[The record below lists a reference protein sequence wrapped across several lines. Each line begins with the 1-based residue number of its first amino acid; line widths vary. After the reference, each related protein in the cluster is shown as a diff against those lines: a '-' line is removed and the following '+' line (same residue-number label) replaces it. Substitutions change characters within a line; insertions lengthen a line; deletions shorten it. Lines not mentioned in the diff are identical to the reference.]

1 MPGQKREARLRA
13 GCPGHLRLSCF
24 SKKGVDGRDKPG
36 HDGKGKA
43 SSAPQT
49 KIRRA
54 FQRAGS
60 VRPANIDQ
68 ADAARGARLRELRW
82 KNSAWLAT
90 AETIAGWNGFEIRN
104 AGSGRSPVRKR
115 SG

>member
-1 MPGQKREARLRA
+1 MSTRP
-13 GCPGHLRLSCF
+13 
-24 SKKGVDGRDKPG
+24 
-36 HDGKGKA
+36 
-43 SSAPQT
+43 
-49 KIRRA
+49 
-54 FQRAGS
+54 GS
-60 VRPANIDQ
+60 VRPRQSARENTAPPVAAPNRRYDGTAAVKEIPARLSHAGLMRALLSQ
-68 ADAARGARLRELRW
+68 SRGYDAAALGMRLRELRW